1 MSLTNN
7 KKLANKLQMHRTHG
21 ITRNPEMLKNKDQG
35 LWYYEEL
42 ELGFNYRMT
51 KISGS
56 WK

>member
-35 LWYYEEL
+35 LWYYEEP
-42 ELGFNYRMT
+42 ELDLIT
-51 KISGS
+51 E
-56 WK
+56 